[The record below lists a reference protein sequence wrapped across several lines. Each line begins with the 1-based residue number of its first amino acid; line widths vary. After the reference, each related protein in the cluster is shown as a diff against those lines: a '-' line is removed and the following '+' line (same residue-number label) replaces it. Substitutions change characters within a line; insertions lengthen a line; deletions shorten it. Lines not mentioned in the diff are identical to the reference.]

1 MAKCNNNLTVAS
13 LPTCDNVAQSDY
25 LIVYNNDKTCK
36 VAVSDFIF
44 GPENVDFYPDLV
56 DIINNIE
63 TLSGTVYPSH
73 ENWTDT
79 YNTVNTLSSSWNT
92 LIDSTIP
99 SLLTQL
105 ESNIDDFISTTTTV
119 HTKSAFWDNT
129 TELVTNG
136 IATWDR
142 IAAEV
147 DANKGNWNTAYQAFQ
162 DESTAIIEALE
173 LVKNNNWFQIL
184 VDSEKRDDD
193 DEPIDPDQLLAN
205 LYTTVSQTSS
215 NWNNDWYNAHSAL
228 EPRVTTLE
236 NDWNSHVKN
245 RYSIWDTTA
254 DIVETGATKWDEAY
268 TITSDNSSDWLE
280 TYSTV
285 FTNSATWSDAY
296 SSVSDTSAFWNTA
309 YDIVNQKT
317 TIWNNAADAVAQ
329 RSDEWDD
336 AYEIVD
342 ENYVKWNNTSDVV
355 STGNISWDETYTQV
369 RLLSS
374 SWGAMTD
381 ITHIDEQLISSS
393 PSWDES
399 YTYSVTTSSDW
410 KYAYDMVVLYRKDW
424 TDTFEIVRDTKD
436 DWNSTRNTLYST
448 SGTWN
453 NITTVVQ
460 TNSTLWNQQNS
471 LDNLISEISP
481 VSGDWND
488 THKTVNDLSASWDKG
503 GQEAYEVYTY
513 VKSDS
518 ATNNTD
524 YNRDTFVNV
533 TGDTITGDL
542 TVQGELILGNGGSS
556 VGNLNV
562 TGDIDV
568 TGDIRATGSLF
579 ISENSVVFNDGEIF
593 SSKDSKDLKEI
604 VESYTTNEVSW
615 NTSYNIIIENEIRW
629 NEAYDIVTDNQD
641 HWNYAYNTIQTNKT
655 AWDSAVSK
663 INNFADNWDDTHDLL
678 NAKTPLW
685 DATKARV
692 DTDAASWDAARD
704 DLLANRDEWVYAHN
718 TVKDSKTSW
727 DSAYDR
733 IELSAEDWDDAYD
746 AIVNNSLDWTN
757 TYTRVDN
764 SADLWDDVYTRVKTN
779 SAFWN
784 TQTDVTDITTT
795 LSVNSGDWER
805 VYSVVYNNS
814 GDWFSPPEL
823 TNRLDQL
830 YSWVNSDSATN
841 NSDYNRTTFVN
852 TSGDKITGDLT
863 ITGQISGTTAVFT
876 SITALSS
883 VVDVIDIKVR
893 ELSGYDIIDG
903 DLGVEGN
910 ISAEESLY
918 VTHGDVIFG
927 DSNFD
932 HGHVHTPDD
941 IEHLSKQDVRDFKST
956 NLCVYGASADWYE
969 VYTNVNIN
977 SGDWFSPPEL
987 TALIQSNSG
996 DWNSVYTDVKSS
1008 SADWYEVYTNVN
1020 NNSGDWFSP
1029 PELTSLIQS
1038 NSGDWNSVY
1047 TSVKVSSADWYE
1059 VYTNVNTNSGDW
1071 FSPPELTALIQSNS
1085 GDWNDTHTTL
1095 NTTSADWDS
1104 TRTIVDT
1111 HSADWN
1117 STRTTTNV
1125 YSADWQ
1131 SVTTDVNN
1139 ISANWNES
1147 YTTTKNV
1154 SSDWSSVVST
1164 VNTNSGDWFTPPE
1177 MTTLIQTK
1185 SGDWNDTHTT
1195 LNTTSGKWGSAYSWI
1210 QSDSATN
1217 NTQYN
1222 EDKFVNASG
1231 DTITGGLTVDGILRG
1246 TTAVFTS
1253 VSAVS
1258 SFVDVIDIK
1267 VRELSGYDI
1276 IDGDLGVEGDIN
1288 VHNTLYITH
1297 GELVFGDSTHAHGHD
1312 HTPDE
1317 IESFSILDL
1326 RDFKST
1332 AITVNSVSSDWSSVV
1347 STVNTN
1353 SGDWFTPPE
1362 MNTLIQTKSGDWN
1375 DTHTTLNTTSA
1386 DWQSTNASVKT
1397 TSGDWNSTRTTVDTY
1412 SADWQSVVT
1421 DVNTTSADWNSTRTT
1436 LNTTSATW
1444 DSVYSW
1450 VNGDSAT
1457 NNSDYNRTAFV
1468 NVSGDT
1474 IDGDLNIDSNLTVHS
1489 DLNVEHGSIW
1499 FGHQH
1504 FEDGHVH
1511 HEADDGHVEELSR
1524 DDVINFKSTY
1534 NNVTTNSADW
1544 QSTNVS
1550 VNTTSANWNSVYT
1563 DVSQTSADW
1572 NDTHSTTNT
1581 YSADW
1586 QSVTTDVNA
1595 TSADWNDTHSTT
1607 NTYSADWQSTNVSVN
1622 TTSADWNDTHSTT
1635 NTYSADWQSTNVSV
1649 NTTSADWDSVYSWV
1663 NSDSAT
1669 NNSDYNRTTFVNT
1682 SGDTIT
1688 GELNIGTNLNV
1699 VDRITGREA
1708 VFTSLTALSSVVD
1721 VIDIKVRELSGY
1733 DIIDGDLGVDG
1744 SASIDHDLY
1753 ITHGDLIFG
1762 DNNFAHDHEH
1772 TPEDVEVVTKL
1783 DIRNFK
1789 SAYTTV
1795 SANSAVWEQLLEF
1808 SSVNWDS
1815 TYNTVSSLSADWSST
1830 TTTTNTYSAD
1840 WQSVVTDVSATSG
1853 NWNSVY
1859 SWVQSDSATNNSD
1872 YNRNTFFNV
1881 SGDTITGKLSVKSDA
1896 IFDNNVEIKT
1906 GEIIFGD
1913 HDHDQFHAEYLE
1925 HLSKQNVVDFKS
1937 VNLSVNTTSASWDN
1951 VYNYVNTTSA
1961 TNNSDYNRTTFVNTS
1976 GDTIEG
1982 GLNVVGQLSGTT
1994 AVFTS
1999 ITALSSVVDVIDI
2012 KVREL
2017 SGYDIIDGDLGVEG
2031 SGSFDTDL
2039 YVTHGDVIFGDSNY
2053 HHGHTH
2059 TPEEIEHLSK
2069 QDVRDFK
2076 DLNTTVFN
2084 VSADWN
2090 STRTTVDSYSADWQ
2104 SVTTDVNVT
2113 SADWNSTQTTLNTT
2127 SADWQSTNVSVNT
2140 TSADRNSTRTTV
2152 ESYSADW
2159 QSTNVS
2165 VNTTSADWNST
2176 RTTVDSY
2183 SADWQSDV
2191 TTTNTYSADWQSVV
2205 TDVNATSADWNS
2217 VYSWVNSDSGTNNS
2231 DYNRTTFVNTSGDT
2245 ITGGLNIVGQLSG
2258 TTAVFTSIT
2267 ALSSVVDVIDIK
2279 VRELSGYDII
2289 DGDLGVE
2296 GHISTEESI
2305 YITHGDVIFGDSN
2318 FEHDHV
2324 HTSEDIEHLSKQDV
2338 RDFKSNNTTTNTY
2351 SADWQSVTTDVNA
2364 SSADWDSTRTTTN
2377 TYSADWQSVV
2387 ADVNA
2392 TSANWDSVY
2401 SWVKSDSATNNSDYN
2416 LTTFVNASGD
2426 TITGALSVV
2435 DDVSVYSDLNVRGGD
2450 IVFGNPYYLDAF
2462 YQTDLESLTKQDVK
2476 DFKSVTT
2483 DVNAT
2488 SADWDSTR
2496 TTVDSYSADW
2506 QSDVT
2511 TTKAYSADWQSVTT
2525 DVNAT
2530 SADWD
2535 STRNSVNST
2544 SANWDSVYN
2553 WVQSDSA
2560 TNNSDYNRT
2569 TFVNTSGDT
2578 IEGGL
2583 NIVGQLSGTTAVF
2596 TAITALSSVVD
2607 VIDIKVRELSGYD
2620 IIDGDL
2626 GVEGSGSF
2634 DTDLYVTHGDIIFGD
2649 SNFAHGH
2656 VHTPEDIEHL
2666 SKQDVRDFK
2675 STNLSVYGASADWN
2689 STNVSVNTNS
2699 ANWMSTHV
2707 SVLDTSATWN
2717 SVYSTTNTYSADW
2730 QSDVTTTNTYSAD
2743 WQSDVTTTNTYSADW
2758 QSTRNSVNNTSASW
2772 NSVYSWVNSDS
2783 ATNNSDYNRTTFVN
2797 TSGDTIEGGLNVVG
2811 QLSGTTAVF
2820 TSITA
2825 LSSVV
2830 DVIDIKVR
2838 ELSGYDIIDGDLGVE
2853 GNVTADQML
2862 YITNGDIVFGD
2873 SGLAHNHEHTPEEIE
2888 YLSKQDVRDFKST
2901 ESSVFTTSA
2910 TWDSVYTSVLDTSA
2924 TWDSTHTSVYD
2935 NSANWVST
2943 YTSVLETSASWDSVY
2958 SWVNSDSATNNS
2970 DYNRTT
2976 FVNASGDTI
2985 GGNLTVIDNF
2995 NVHGDT
3001 HLRGDLI
3008 VDGNIWF
3015 TSGLLGDGITINLGD
3030 RPTDQITFI
3039 GKLASDILLTENLKY
3054 NLGSEQV
3061 RLKDIYT
3068 NTVDTLSTITAGNTI
3083 NIKSGDLVFGDANIH
3098 HGIAHTPE
3106 EIEHLSR
3113 QDVRDFKSVRS
3124 SVYTTSSDWDST
3136 RNTIYSTSADWNS
3149 THSSVNNTSASW
3161 DSVYSWVN
3169 SDSATNNSD
3178 YNRTTFVNTS
3188 GDTIEGGLNIV
3199 GQLSGTTAVFTSI
3212 TALSSVVDVIDI
3224 KVRELSGYDII
3235 DGDFGV
3241 EGSGTILSDLY
3252 VTEGDIIFGDNNFAH
3267 GYIHTP
3273 EDIEHFSKQDV
3284 RNFKS
3289 TYSTV
3294 YNNSADWYG
3303 VYDHVNLLS
3312 ANWQSTWESVLATS
3326 ANWDSV
3332 YTDVSQTSADWD
3344 STYTTTEAY
3353 SADWQS
3359 VVSDVNAASA
3369 TWDSVYSWVSSDSAT
3384 NNSSYNETTYV
3395 NAAGD
3400 TVTGSLEVQQGVIT
3414 EVVKSNDPQSA
3425 LKLYGGTDNSD
3436 GARLELYGA
3445 NNSNSQFDGRVQLQT
3460 NDFYI
3465 GDIYDSVDG
3474 NKPWMLRI
3482 DVDQKNFIIGDTTA
3496 IDNSILTV
3504 KGRTTI
3510 DGDTKI
3516 IGDINTSGQ
3525 VTFNTT
3531 EPTVSFDRWDIL
3543 NFKSTYTNVFETS
3556 ADWDST
3562 RNTVYNISGHWNDT
3576 YNVVKTASGDWDSTH
3591 TSVNRTSAIWD
3602 STHTSVN
3609 RTSASWDS
3617 VYSWVNGDSATNN
3630 SDYNRTTFVNTSGDT
3645 IEGGLNVVG
3654 QLSGT
3659 TAIFTS
3665 ITALSSVVDVI
3676 DIKVREL
3683 SGYDIIDGNLGVDG
3697 DASIDHDL
3705 FITHGD
3711 LVFGD
3716 SIIEHGFEHSPD
3728 DLERLTKHD
3737 VRDFK
3742 STYTSVY
3749 NTSSDWDSTRTTTN
3763 TYSADWQSDVTT
3775 TNAYSAD
3782 WQSDVTTTNAYS
3794 ADWQSDVTT
3803 TNTYSADWQSDVT
3816 TTNTYSA
3823 DWQSDVT
3830 TTNTYSADWQ
3840 SDVTTTNTYSA
3851 DWQSVTTD
3859 VNATS
3864 ADWNS
3869 VYSWV
3874 NSDSATNNSDYNRTT
3889 FVNTSGDTIEGNLTV
3904 TGQLSGTTAVFTSI
3918 TAISSVVDV
3927 IDIKVRELSGY
3938 DIIDGD
3944 LRVQGDATVDRLRF
3958 AESLDPF
3965 GEHNEMMFTSNFH
3978 DDNSSGITDT
3988 YHYTHAVN
3996 VFGDASRVINDVEF
4010 EAEKTGATDKWS
4022 ITAGTGDALHLES
4035 TSVTGDVGELLND
4048 NFRYIVDEQ
4057 KVILKGLTIGRKYLF
4072 TLYGQA
4078 WSTDSISKRVTLS
4091 TTANNQ
4097 TIEVDQDEFESSNS
4111 DGQLINAIFYAD
4123 ESEVE
4128 FIITPEPDSTFHLY
4142 AFSNREVWFYTS
4154 EELIALDIH
4163 NFRSTYSSVL
4173 NTSANW
4179 DSTHTSVY
4187 DNSANWVSTHESVNA
4202 TSANWDSVYS
4212 WVKADSATNNSDYN
4226 RNTYVNVS
4234 GDTITGELSVKDVV
4248 TFDTDLT
4255 VGNQLSVVGYS
4266 SFGQGLTAEQNV
4278 YIKGDL
4284 RVDGN
4289 VWLLSDVNSVVSVG
4303 ESEDDVVVFWAP
4315 VDSSVI
4321 PFESSVHTLGKQNK
4335 KWKNIYTDGLT
4346 IGEYTLSAH
4355 NLENIDITVE
4365 AVAASGDKW
4374 NESYTQTKILTA
4386 ETLGLGDKVDALYHY
4401 TINDFDKATVTYE
4414 PTLADY
4420 ISDEYT
4426 LGSVGVGDTV
4436 IVAAENTVYV
4446 LVNADGTKIESWVE
4460 VNAKPN
4466 TLFYRSNL
4474 NDGDIIDSIDITKF
4488 RSAKYIIEITGNDE
4502 IMFTELNLVVTKNQ
4516 AKLFE
4521 YGTNQSTDEP
4531 FVTFDAVLNNQT
4543 SAADIV
4549 MRQVPGSI
4557 ASIWSPAGLSA
4568 GPLTWLDAANDDKV
4582 IVDSNDIFN
4591 RWDGSGH
4598 TDLVMYSRPGS
4609 EPEYVTQGDELLN
4622 NRNVLKFTGDSD
4634 FIQSDYYDGSSVGK
4648 WKKDPAVWCLVFK
4661 PTGINNFHD
4670 YLLWFEQ
4677 STGQDL
4683 AIVPKDNDEFFGAPW
4698 LQENKIGNGAYPF
4711 TETYSE
4717 TDLSNQWNIFE
4728 LELNP
4733 VTQRAGMY
4741 LNGHAIQIDMPMDYQ
4756 FPEDAEHMF
4765 RLHANWIGSQYTDGY
4780 LAEFVVMNDY
4790 YRVKTEGYLA
4800 WKWGLVDKLPEDH
4813 LYKTIPPFMEGVVK
4827 GNRTNLF

>member
-1 MAKCNNNLTVAS
+1 M
-13 LPTCDNVAQSDY
+13 
-25 LIVYNNDKTCK
+25 
-36 VAVSDFIF
+36 
-44 GPENVDFYPDLV
+44 
-56 DIINNIE
+56 
-63 TLSGTVYPSH
+63 
-73 ENWTDT
+73 
-79 YNTVNTLSSSWNT
+79 
-92 LIDSTIP
+92 
-99 SLLTQL
+99 
-105 ESNIDDFISTTTTV
+105 
-119 HTKSAFWDNT
+119 
-129 TELVTNG
+129 
-136 IATWDR
+136 
-142 IAAEV
+142 
-147 DANKGNWNTAYQAFQ
+147 
-162 DESTAIIEALE
+162 
-173 LVKNNNWFQIL
+173 
-184 VDSEKRDDD
+184 
-193 DEPIDPDQLLAN
+193 
-205 LYTTVSQTSS
+205 
-215 NWNNDWYNAHSAL
+215 
-228 EPRVTTLE
+228 
-236 NDWNSHVKN
+236 
-245 RYSIWDTTA
+245 
-254 DIVETGATKWDEAY
+254 
-268 TITSDNSSDWLE
+268 
-280 TYSTV
+280 
-285 FTNSATWSDAY
+285 
-296 SSVSDTSAFWNTA
+296 
-309 YDIVNQKT
+309 
-317 TIWNNAADAVAQ
+317 
-329 RSDEWDD
+329 
-336 AYEIVD
+336 
-342 ENYVKWNNTSDVV
+342 
-355 STGNISWDETYTQV
+355 
-369 RLLSS
+369 
-374 SWGAMTD
+374 
-381 ITHIDEQLISSS
+381 
-393 PSWDES
+393 
-399 YTYSVTTSSDW
+399 
-410 KYAYDMVVLYRKDW
+410 
-424 TDTFEIVRDTKD
+424 
-436 DWNSTRNTLYST
+436 
-448 SGTWN
+448 
-453 NITTVVQ
+453 
-460 TNSTLWNQQNS
+460 
-471 LDNLISEISP
+471 
-481 VSGDWND
+481 
-488 THKTVNDLSASWDKG
+488 
-503 GQEAYEVYTY
+503 
-513 VKSDS
+513 
-518 ATNNTD
+518 
-524 YNRDTFVNV
+524 
-533 TGDTITGDL
+533 
-542 TVQGELILGNGGSS
+542 
-556 VGNLNV
+556 
-562 TGDIDV
+562 
-568 TGDIRATGSLF
+568 
-579 ISENSVVFNDGEIF
+579 
-593 SSKDSKDLKEI
+593 
-604 VESYTTNEVSW
+604 
-615 NTSYNIIIENEIRW
+615 
-629 NEAYDIVTDNQD
+629 
-641 HWNYAYNTIQTNKT
+641 
-655 AWDSAVSK
+655 
-663 INNFADNWDDTHDLL
+663 
-678 NAKTPLW
+678 
-685 DATKARV
+685 
-692 DTDAASWDAARD
+692 
-704 DLLANRDEWVYAHN
+704 
-718 TVKDSKTSW
+718 
-727 DSAYDR
+727 
-733 IELSAEDWDDAYD
+733 
-746 AIVNNSLDWTN
+746 
-757 TYTRVDN
+757 
-764 SADLWDDVYTRVKTN
+764 
-779 SAFWN
+779 
-784 TQTDVTDITTT
+784 
-795 LSVNSGDWER
+795 
-805 VYSVVYNNS
+805 
-814 GDWFSPPEL
+814 
-823 TNRLDQL
+823 
-830 YSWVNSDSATN
+830 
-841 NSDYNRTTFVN
+841 
-852 TSGDKITGDLT
+852 
-863 ITGQISGTTAVFT
+863 
-876 SITALSS
+876 
-883 VVDVIDIKVR
+883 
-893 ELSGYDIIDG
+893 
-903 DLGVEGN
+903 
-910 ISAEESLY
+910 
-918 VTHGDVIFG
+918 
-927 DSNFD
+927 
-932 HGHVHTPDD
+932 
-941 IEHLSKQDVRDFKST
+941 
-956 NLCVYGASADWYE
+956 
-969 VYTNVNIN
+969 
-977 SGDWFSPPEL
+977 
-987 TALIQSNSG
+987 
-996 DWNSVYTDVKSS
+996 
-1008 SADWYEVYTNVN
+1008 
-1020 NNSGDWFSP
+1020 
-1029 PELTSLIQS
+1029 
-1038 NSGDWNSVY
+1038 
-1047 TSVKVSSADWYE
+1047 
-1059 VYTNVNTNSGDW
+1059 
-1071 FSPPELTALIQSNS
+1071 
-1085 GDWNDTHTTL
+1085 
-1095 NTTSADWDS
+1095 
-1104 TRTIVDT
+1104 
-1111 HSADWN
+1111 
-1117 STRTTTNV
+1117 
-1125 YSADWQ
+1125 
-1131 SVTTDVNN
+1131 
-1139 ISANWNES
+1139 
-1147 YTTTKNV
+1147 
-1154 SSDWSSVVST
+1154 
-1164 VNTNSGDWFTPPE
+1164 
-1177 MTTLIQTK
+1177 
-1185 SGDWNDTHTT
+1185 
-1195 LNTTSGKWGSAYSWI
+1195 
-1210 QSDSATN
+1210 
-1217 NTQYN
+1217 
-1222 EDKFVNASG
+1222 
-1231 DTITGGLTVDGILRG
+1231 
-1246 TTAVFTS
+1246 
-1253 VSAVS
+1253 
-1258 SFVDVIDIK
+1258 
-1267 VRELSGYDI
+1267 
-1276 IDGDLGVEGDIN
+1276 
-1288 VHNTLYITH
+1288 
-1297 GELVFGDSTHAHGHD
+1297 
-1312 HTPDE
+1312 
-1317 IESFSILDL
+1317 
-1326 RDFKST
+1326 
-1332 AITVNSVSSDWSSVV
+1332 
-1347 STVNTN
+1347 
-1353 SGDWFTPPE
+1353 
-1362 MNTLIQTKSGDWN
+1362 
-1375 DTHTTLNTTSA
+1375 
-1386 DWQSTNASVKT
+1386 
-1397 TSGDWNSTRTTVDTY
+1397 
-1412 SADWQSVVT
+1412 
-1421 DVNTTSADWNSTRTT
+1421 
-1436 LNTTSATW
+1436 
-1444 DSVYSW
+1444 
-1450 VNGDSAT
+1450 
-1457 NNSDYNRTAFV
+1457 
-1468 NVSGDT
+1468 
-1474 IDGDLNIDSNLTVHS
+1474 
-1489 DLNVEHGSIW
+1489 
-1499 FGHQH
+1499 
-1504 FEDGHVH
+1504 
-1511 HEADDGHVEELSR
+1511 
-1524 DDVINFKSTY
+1524 
-1534 NNVTTNSADW
+1534 
-1544 QSTNVS
+1544 
-1550 VNTTSANWNSVYT
+1550 
-1563 DVSQTSADW
+1563 
-1572 NDTHSTTNT
+1572 
-1581 YSADW
+1581 
-1586 QSVTTDVNA
+1586 
-1595 TSADWNDTHSTT
+1595 
-1607 NTYSADWQSTNVSVN
+1607 
-1622 TTSADWNDTHSTT
+1622 
-1635 NTYSADWQSTNVSV
+1635 
-1649 NTTSADWDSVYSWV
+1649 
-1663 NSDSAT
+1663 
-1669 NNSDYNRTTFVNT
+1669 
-1682 SGDTIT
+1682 
-1688 GELNIGTNLNV
+1688 
-1699 VDRITGREA
+1699 
-1708 VFTSLTALSSVVD
+1708 
-1721 VIDIKVRELSGY
+1721 
-1733 DIIDGDLGVDG
+1733 
-1744 SASIDHDLY
+1744 
-1753 ITHGDLIFG
+1753 
-1762 DNNFAHDHEH
+1762 
-1772 TPEDVEVVTKL
+1772 
-1783 DIRNFK
+1783 
-1789 SAYTTV
+1789 
-1795 SANSAVWEQLLEF
+1795 
-1808 SSVNWDS
+1808 
-1815 TYNTVSSLSADWSST
+1815 
-1830 TTTTNTYSAD
+1830 
-1840 WQSVVTDVSATSG
+1840 
-1853 NWNSVY
+1853 
-1859 SWVQSDSATNNSD
+1859 
-1872 YNRNTFFNV
+1872 
-1881 SGDTITGKLSVKSDA
+1881 
-1896 IFDNNVEIKT
+1896 
-1906 GEIIFGD
+1906 
-1913 HDHDQFHAEYLE
+1913 
-1925 HLSKQNVVDFKS
+1925 
-1937 VNLSVNTTSASWDN
+1937 
-1951 VYNYVNTTSA
+1951 
-1961 TNNSDYNRTTFVNTS
+1961 
-1976 GDTIEG
+1976 
-1982 GLNVVGQLSGTT
+1982 
-1994 AVFTS
+1994 
-1999 ITALSSVVDVIDI
+1999 
-2012 KVREL
+2012 
-2017 SGYDIIDGDLGVEG
+2017 
-2031 SGSFDTDL
+2031 
-2039 YVTHGDVIFGDSNY
+2039 
-2053 HHGHTH
+2053 
-2059 TPEEIEHLSK
+2059 
-2069 QDVRDFK
+2069 
-2076 DLNTTVFN
+2076 
-2084 VSADWN
+2084 
-2090 STRTTVDSYSADWQ
+2090 
-2104 SVTTDVNVT
+2104 
-2113 SADWNSTQTTLNTT
+2113 
-2127 SADWQSTNVSVNT
+2127 
-2140 TSADRNSTRTTV
+2140 
-2152 ESYSADW
+2152 
-2159 QSTNVS
+2159 
-2165 VNTTSADWNST
+2165 
-2176 RTTVDSY
+2176 
-2183 SADWQSDV
+2183 
-2191 TTTNTYSADWQSVV
+2191 
-2205 TDVNATSADWNS
+2205 
-2217 VYSWVNSDSGTNNS
+2217 
-2231 DYNRTTFVNTSGDT
+2231 
-2245 ITGGLNIVGQLSG
+2245 
-2258 TTAVFTSIT
+2258 
-2267 ALSSVVDVIDIK
+2267 
-2279 VRELSGYDII
+2279 
-2289 DGDLGVE
+2289 
-2296 GHISTEESI
+2296 
-2305 YITHGDVIFGDSN
+2305 
-2318 FEHDHV
+2318 
-2324 HTSEDIEHLSKQDV
+2324 
-2338 RDFKSNNTTTNTY
+2338 
-2351 SADWQSVTTDVNA
+2351 
-2364 SSADWDSTRTTTN
+2364 
-2377 TYSADWQSVV
+2377 
-2387 ADVNA
+2387 
-2392 TSANWDSVY
+2392 
-2401 SWVKSDSATNNSDYN
+2401 
-2416 LTTFVNASGD
+2416 
-2426 TITGALSVV
+2426 SVV

-2553 WVQSDSA
+2553 WVQ
-2560 TNNSDYNRT
+2560 
-2569 TFVNTSGDT
+2569 
-2578 IEGGL
+2578 
-2583 NIVGQLSGTTAVF
+2583 
-2596 TAITALSSVVD
+2596 
-2607 VIDIKVRELSGYD
+2607 
-2620 IIDGDL
+2620 
-2626 GVEGSGSF
+2626 
-2634 DTDLYVTHGDIIFGD
+2634 
-2649 SNFAHGH
+2649 
-2656 VHTPEDIEHL
+2656 
-2666 SKQDVRDFK
+2666 
-2675 STNLSVYGASADWN
+2675 
-2689 STNVSVNTNS
+2689 
-2699 ANWMSTHV
+2699 
-2707 SVLDTSATWN
+2707 
-2717 SVYSTTNTYSADW
+2717 
-2730 QSDVTTTNTYSAD
+2730 
-2743 WQSDVTTTNTYSADW
+2743 
-2758 QSTRNSVNNTSASW
+2758 
-2772 NSVYSWVNSDS
+2772 
-2783 ATNNSDYNRTTFVN
+2783 
-2797 TSGDTIEGGLNVVG
+2797 
-2811 QLSGTTAVF
+2811 
-2820 TSITA
+2820 
-2825 LSSVV
+2825 
-2830 DVIDIKVR
+2830 
-2838 ELSGYDIIDGDLGVE
+2838 
-2853 GNVTADQML
+2853 
-2862 YITNGDIVFGD
+2862 
-2873 SGLAHNHEHTPEEIE
+2873 
-2888 YLSKQDVRDFKST
+2888 
-2901 ESSVFTTSA
+2901 
-2910 TWDSVYTSVLDTSA
+2910 
-2924 TWDSTHTSVYD
+2924 
-2935 NSANWVST
+2935 
-2943 YTSVLETSASWDSVY
+2943 
-2958 SWVNSDSATNNS
+2958 
-2970 DYNRTT
+2970 
-2976 FVNASGDTI
+2976 
-2985 GGNLTVIDNF
+2985 
-2995 NVHGDT
+2995 
-3001 HLRGDLI
+3001 
-3008 VDGNIWF
+3008 
-3015 TSGLLGDGITINLGD
+3015 
-3030 RPTDQITFI
+3030 
-3039 GKLASDILLTENLKY
+3039 
-3054 NLGSEQV
+3054 
-3061 RLKDIYT
+3061 
-3068 NTVDTLSTITAGNTI
+3068 
-3083 NIKSGDLVFGDANIH
+3083 
-3098 HGIAHTPE
+3098 
-3106 EIEHLSR
+3106 
-3113 QDVRDFKSVRS
+3113 
-3124 SVYTTSSDWDST
+3124 
-3136 RNTIYSTSADWNS
+3136 
-3149 THSSVNNTSASW
+3149 
-3161 DSVYSWVN
+3161 

-3369 TWDSVYSWVSSDSAT
+3369 TWDSVYSWVNSDSAT

-3830 TTNTYSADWQ
+3830 TTNAYSADWQSDVTTTNTYSADWQSDVTTTNTYSADWQSDVTTTNTYSADWQSDVTTTNTYSADWQ

-3958 AESLDPF
+3958 AESLDLF

-4202 TSANWDSVYS
+4202 TSANWDSTHTSVYDNSANWVSTHESVNATSANWDSVYS

-4365 AVAASGDKW
+4365 AVAASGEKW

-4386 ETLGLGDKVDALYHY
+4386 ETLGLGGKVDALYHY

-4414 PTLADY
+4414 PTLADF